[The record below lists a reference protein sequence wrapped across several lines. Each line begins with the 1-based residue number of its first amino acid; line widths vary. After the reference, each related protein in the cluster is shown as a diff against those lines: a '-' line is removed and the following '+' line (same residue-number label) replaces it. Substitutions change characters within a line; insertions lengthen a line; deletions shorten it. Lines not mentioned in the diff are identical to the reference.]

1 MRTCPSVLR
10 DCALL
15 SAPVGWGRGAYLW
28 APRRPYIQDFTC
40 LDVNIDPICARPE
53 ALPQSLWVSHKTVP
67 NLCAPRSSS
76 TKPLGQ
82 PQDCAQ
88 QTCLRVASLRSPSQG
103 RGPLGQ
109 SQDCAQQNCLRAA
122 SETGL
127 QEVRLLPLRL
137 LCIAGL

>member
-53 ALPQSLWVSHKTVP
+53 ALPQSPWVSHKTVP

-103 RGPLGQ
+103 ALWVSHKTVPNKTVY
-109 SQDCAQQNCLRAA
+109 A
-122 SETGL
+122 
-127 QEVRLLPLRL
+127 LLARKGFKRFDF
-137 LCIAGL
+137 CRFGSSAF